1 LSPLTTAPA
10 WRIECGH
17 RFYEIAPMLDDVV
30 DVRAV
35 AKPALRSPNT
45 KAALAYLEASGA
57 TAISIDE
64 AGGIRTGKAPA
75 GLVTYWVRSDQATAI
90 CRRARRHAS
99 RNSGPVNSTAAL
111 RRAAGELRVVLTEN
125 STALTRATA
134 QANQLTEYMETLNK
148 NGGLKEFNRLY
159 KLRRT
164 EAAAAGCGYASYA
177 SMLARLRRTLIP
189 VLASGDPQARAQ
201 FRISEILE

>member
-1 LSPLTTAPA
+1 
-10 WRIECGH
+10 
-17 RFYEIAPMLDDVV
+17 MLDDVV

-35 AKPALRSPNT
+35 AKPAPRSPDT
-45 KAALAYLEASGA
+45 KATLAYLKASGA

-64 AGGIRTGKAPA
+64 AGVIRTGKAPA

-99 RNSGPVNSTAAL
+99 RNSGLANSTAAL
-111 RRAAGELRVVLTEN
+111 RRAAGELRVVMTEN
-125 STALTRATA
+125 ATALTRAIT
-134 QANQLTEYMETLNK
+134 QANRLAEFMETLNK

-164 EAAAAGCGYASYA
+164 EAAAAGRGYASYA

-189 VLASGDPQARAQ
+189 VLASGDPQAKAQ
-201 FRISEILE
+201 FRLREVFECR